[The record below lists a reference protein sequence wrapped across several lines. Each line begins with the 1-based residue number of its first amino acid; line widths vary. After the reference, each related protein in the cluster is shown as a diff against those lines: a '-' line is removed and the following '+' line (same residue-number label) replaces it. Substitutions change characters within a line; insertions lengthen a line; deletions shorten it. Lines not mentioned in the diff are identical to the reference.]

1 VKVYIATDM
10 EGISG
15 VVDRGQ
21 ISPPGI
27 DFDRGRRL
35 LTEDANAAVR
45 GAVAAGVDEIV
56 VSGGHGANGMRN
68 IIDERLHEVAWL
80 VSGDTRRSMM
90 EGLDAS
96 FAAAV
101 LIGYHARHGR
111 QGVLDHTINAR
122 DIFEIRVEG
131 RPIGEIGLGGLA
143 AGRHGVPVV
152 LVSGDDRLEG
162 ETREWFPWAVPVVVK
177 YAIGRHAA
185 RCMHPLRARQLIE
198 RSTAD
203 ALQRLDEMRPLV
215 VEPPISVEVQFK
227 TTAHADEAERAAGA
241 SRADDCTV
249 ATRAPHVDQALSF
262 VHTCIKLGGTAPS
275 VPTR

>member
-1 VKVYIATDM
+1 M

-15 VVDRGQ
+15 VVDRSQ

-35 LTEDANAAVR
+35 LTDDANAAVR
-45 GAVAAGVDEIV
+45 GAVRAGAREIV

-68 IIDERLHEVAWL
+68 IIDEQLHEAAWL

-90 EGLDAS
+90 EALDAS
-96 FAAAV
+96 FSAAV

-111 QGVLDHTINAR
+111 QGVLDHTISAR
-122 DIFEIRVEG
+122 DVFEIRVEG
-131 RPIGEIGLGGLA
+131 RPIGEIGLSGLA

-162 ETREWFPWAVPVVVK
+162 ETREWFPWAMPVVVK

-185 RCMHPLRARQLIE
+185 RCMHPLRAQQLIE
-198 RSTAD
+198 RSTTD
-203 ALQRLDEMRPLV
+203 ALHQLDRMRPLRA
-215 VEPPISVEVQFK
+215 EPPIAVEVQFK
-227 TTAHADEAERAAGA
+227 TTAHADEAERAPGA

-249 ATRAPHVDQALSF
+249 ATRASDVDHALRF
-262 VHTCIKLGGTAPS
+262 VQTCIKLGATAPS
-275 VPTR
+275 ALAR